1 MINPIVIKKWG
12 SLLLVG
18 FLSGIAFFV
27 GLLFYGTFGGIGFL
41 LASLIISLP
50 LANIMLRNPF
60 SSMLEG
66 KGILVFNLD
75 STGIITPF
83 IVGVNSP
90 YVSGRLGKNAVHD
103 VFDRESVYQIAEP
116 VVSENK
122 VELKN
127 GRLILDLDASS
138 YNEKRFAFMHYPVLL
153 YNAQLQSFVTKD
165 FLSKNEKD
173 SFAEHGVLY
182 LNRKVEEL
190 STAMLNFGR
199 YVIESLKPKTD
210 FFKNPWL
217 YVILGIVLVGLGLF
231 FLPDLMSGF
240 SGAGGAVS
248 SAVNSG
254 AGAVSNAA
262 VPALPS

>member
-12 SLLLVG
+12 SLLLVA
-18 FLSGIAFFV
+18 FLSSITFFV
-27 GLLFYGTFGGIGFL
+27 GLLFYGTLGGIGFL

-50 LANIMLRNPF
+50 LANVMLKNPF

-90 YVSGRLGKNAVHD
+90 YVKGRMGRKDVSD
-103 VFDRESVYQIAEP
+103 VFDREAVHQLAEP

-122 VELKN
+122 VELRN
-127 GRLILDLDASS
+127 GRFILDLDAAS
-138 YNEKRFAFMHYPVLL
+138 YNEKRFALMHYPVLF
-153 YNAQLQSFVTKD
+153 YNAQLQSFLTKD
-165 FLSKNEKD
+165 FLSMNEKD

-199 YVIESLKPKTD
+199 YVVESLKPKTD
-210 FFKNPWL
+210 LFKNPWL
-217 YVILGIVLVGLGLF
+217 WVILGIVLVGLAIF
-231 FLPDLMSGF
+231 FLPDLLSGF
-240 SGAGGAVS
+240 SGATSAATGAVQTAGGAVQNV
-248 SAVNSG
+248 A
-254 AGAVSNAA
+254 
-262 VPALPS
+262 PPLP